1 MKLKANK
8 YFLPE
13 HTDWMWKEFCAK
25 RGMKPASLVRVMIDA
40 QLLEKTDYSKEYEA
54 FRQAKAKRGTADLM
68 KSVERRRKVR
78 N

>member
-13 HTDWMWKEFCAK
+13 HTDWMWKQFCME
-25 RGMKPASLVRVMIDA
+25 RSMKPASAVRVMVERE
-40 QLLEKTDYSKEYEA
+40 LLDKTDFSAEYEA